1 MNSLLSTIAAVMIA
15 LPLVVAAPVGLAAQE
30 DGDCLSGRQ
39 IQEAISDGA
48 ILDLFQAMENA
59 GVSGKPLS
67 EPEVCNIGGER
78 QYRVNIMNEN
88 GEAERIVLNAQA
100 N

>member
-1 MNSLLSTIAAVMIA
+1 
-15 LPLVVAAPVGLAAQE
+15 
-30 DGDCLSGRQ
+30 
-39 IQEAISDGA
+39 
-48 ILDLFQAMENA
+48 MENA